1 MSSSPRLISAVASAA
16 LLASASP
23 ASARPSPISCTAA
36 PAVSSN
42 ATLKNNATATIVIDA
57 VLDLERYGIR
67 VTAVRGTTMLK
78 TGWHPI
84 TEMPAT
90 GPKTLITWTEANG
103 QAGLNTL
110 HYNVK
115 KTEILIYT
123 ALSRRECGPHG
134 SQCAAPGNTIREVYY
149 GKCRYIV

>member
-1 MSSSPRLISAVASAA
+1 MTISPRLISVSVSAA

-36 PAVSSN
+36 PAVSST
-42 ATLKNNATATIVIDA
+42 ATVRNDATATIVIDA

-67 VTAVRGTTMLK
+67 INAVRGTTMLK

-84 TEMPAT
+84 TEMPNT
-90 GPKTLITWTEANG
+90 GPKTLITWTEASG

-123 ALSRRECGPHG
+123 ALSRRECGLHG

-149 GKCRYIV
+149 GKCEYLV

>member
-1 MSSSPRLISAVASAA
+1 MTISPRLISVSVSAA

-36 PAVSSN
+36 PAVSST
-42 ATLKNNATATIVIDA
+42 ATVRNDATATIVIDA

-67 VTAVRGTTMLK
+67 INAVRGTTMLK

-90 GPKTLITWTEANG
+90 GPKTLITWTEPSG

-123 ALSRRECGPHG
+123 ALSRRECGLHG

-149 GKCRYIV
+149 GKCEYLV

>member
-1 MSSSPRLISAVASAA
+1 MSISPRLISAVVSAA

-36 PAVSSN
+36 PAVSST
-42 ATLKNNATATIVIDA
+42 ATVRNDATATIVIDA

-67 VTAVRGTTMLK
+67 ITAVRGTTMLK

-84 TEMPAT
+84 TEMPDT
-90 GPKTLITWTEANG
+90 GPKTVITWTEASG

-123 ALSRRECGPHG
+123 ALSRRECGLHG

>member
-1 MSSSPRLISAVASAA
+1 MTISPRLITAVASAA

-23 ASARPSPISCTAA
+23 ASARPSALSCTAA
-36 PAVSSN
+36 PAASST
-42 ATLKNNATATIVIDA
+42 ATVRNDATATIVIDA

-67 VTAVRGTTMLK
+67 ITAVRGTTMLK

-84 TEMPAT
+84 TEMPDT
-90 GPKTLITWTEANG
+90 GPKTVITWTEASG

-115 KTEILIYT
+115 KTEIFVYT

-134 SQCAAPGNTIREVYY
+134 SQCAAPHNTIREVYY
-149 GKCRYIV
+149 GKCRYLV

>member
-1 MSSSPRLISAVASAA
+1 MTISHRLISAVVSGA

-36 PAVSSN
+36 PAVSST
-42 ATLKNNATATIVIDA
+42 ATVRNDATATIVIDA

-67 VTAVRGTTMLK
+67 INAVRGTTMLK

-90 GPKTLITWTEANG
+90 GPKTMITWTEPSG

-123 ALSRRECGPHG
+123 ALSRRECGLHG
-134 SQCAAPGNTIREVYY
+134 SQCAAPGNTIPEVYY
-149 GKCRYIV
+149 GKCEYLV

>member
-1 MSSSPRLISAVASAA
+1 MTISQRLIAAGVTAA
-16 LLASASP
+16 LLASATP

-36 PAVSSN
+36 PAVSST
-42 ATLKNNATATIVIDA
+42 ATVRNDATATIVIDA

-67 VTAVRGTTMLK
+67 INAVRGTTMLK

-90 GPKTLITWTEANG
+90 GPKTLITWTEASG

-123 ALSRRECGPHG
+123 ALSRRGCGLHG

-149 GKCRYIV
+149 GKCEYRV

>member
-1 MSSSPRLISAVASAA
+1 MSISPRLISAVVSAA

-36 PAVSSN
+36 PAVSST
-42 ATLKNNATATIVIDA
+42 ATVKNDATATIVIDA

-67 VTAVRGTTMLK
+67 INAVRGTTMLK

-149 GKCRYIV
+149 GKCEYLV